1 MRHFTNLHLSAA
13 PFDDEEVEDSY
24 VPRTGAEA
32 EVEVGIEK
40 KEGDEVLKETEE
52 VEEEGEEDEN

>member
-1 MRHFTNLHLSAA
+1 MMKRGKT
-13 PFDDEEVEDSY
+13 PIY